1 MRAGRPREFDIDQ
14 ALDRAVQLF
23 WRHGYEGTSIAD
35 LTEAL
40 GITRASLYAAFGSKE
55 ALFQRVMDRYE
66 SRAGTYRHAAQQASA
81 LEDSIRLW
89 MTGPVELH
97 GDKRNPQGCLGV
109 QGALCVGPLSQA
121 VRGDLAARRRLGEL
135 GIRNQL
141 QRARDEGELEAG
153 VQPADLAR
161 YVSALIYGMAIL
173 SADGANKKELEAV
186 ADIALR
192 GWPTVRQA
200 KAMS

>member
-1 MRAGRPREFDIDQ
+1 MGAGRPREFDIDQ

-66 SRAGTYRHAAQQASA
+66 IRAGAYRRAAQQAPA
-81 LEDSIRLW
+81 LEDAIRLL

-97 GDKRNPQGCLGV
+97 GDSRNPQGCLGV
-109 QGALCVGPLSQA
+109 QGALSVSPISQA
-121 VRGDLAARRRLGEL
+121 VRGDLAARRRRGEA
-135 GIRNQL
+135 GILKRL
-141 QRARDEGELEAG
+141 QRAQAEGELQASA
-153 VQPADLAR
+153 QPADLAR
-161 YVSALIYGMAIL
+161 YLSALIYGMAIL

-192 GWPTVRQA
+192 GWPNVR
-200 KAMS
+200 